1 MKVAR
6 STRDR
11 IATIKAEATQPK
23 QHLNNLLIR
32 LQEHAG
38 TKRIARQLEQ
48 VIHKLEDWQKAA

>member
-38 TKRIARQLEQ
+38 TKRVAK
-48 VIHKLEDWQKAA
+48 KLERIVEQLDRWQQVA